1 MPEIRMFETE
11 DFLGLGLY
19 AIKFYVKCVGLI
31 WYAVIV
37 TVIAVALIDS
47 LKKF

>member
-1 MPEIRMFETE
+1 MFETE
-11 DFLGLGLY
+11 DLLRLGLS

-37 TVIAVALIDS
+37 MVIAVALIDS
-47 LKKF
+47 PTRF